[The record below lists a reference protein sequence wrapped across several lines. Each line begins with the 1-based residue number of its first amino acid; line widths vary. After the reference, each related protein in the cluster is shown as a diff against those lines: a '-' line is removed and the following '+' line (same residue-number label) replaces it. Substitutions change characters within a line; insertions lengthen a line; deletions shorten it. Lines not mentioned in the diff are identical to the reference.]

1 MHVWSP
7 SLLPPPKHKE
17 RRSREEKGPW
27 DETFFA
33 STLILDFQP
42 SELRKITSFVEDTQS
57 LALCHGSL
65 S

>member
-1 MHVWSP
+1 MYVWSL

-17 RRSREEKGPW
+17 RKSCEKRLW
-27 DETFFA
+27 DATFFA

-42 SELRKITSFVEDTQS
+42 SELRKIMSFVEDSQS